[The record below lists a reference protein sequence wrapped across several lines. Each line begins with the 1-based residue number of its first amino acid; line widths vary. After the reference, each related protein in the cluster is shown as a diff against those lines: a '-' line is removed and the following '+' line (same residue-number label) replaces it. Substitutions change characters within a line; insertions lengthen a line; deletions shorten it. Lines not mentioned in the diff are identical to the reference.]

1 MYGLKMSFE
10 EGIEIEVW
18 ISTEN
23 ERNKLL
29 SAILTLR
36 NILIPS

>member
-10 EGIEIEVW
+10 EGIEIEAW
-18 ISTEN
+18 MLTEN